1 MNSSSRSENL
11 DFTDKIIA
19 IDNKVGKEQLTDD
32 QLLLLAARS
41 ILKSYT
47 FEEKGYK

>member
-1 MNSSSRSENL
+1 MNSSSNLENL
-11 DFTDKIIA
+11 DFTNTIIA
-19 IDNKVGKEQLTDD
+19 IDDKLGKDQVTDD